1 MTRRICLCTQ
11 IYPPQIGGVGVATQR
26 LATTLA
32 QVGYE
37 GQLRKVKDIPL
48 LVRAYANLPEGLRRN
63 LMLAGYFVDST
74 EEEWTWTL
82 VRELGLESQV
92 QLTGEFPQPRVFDL
106 LRSMHVYVQCS
117 AFEGLP
123 NSLLEA
129 ASIGLPLVATSVGG
143 MGEVLTDGENA
154 LLVHHGDPR
163 ALAQA
168 VRRILEDDQLAA
180 HLSIGARHLTE
191 QVSPEREG
199 GEWLA
204 LYAKLLREAA

>member
-92 QLTGEFPQPRVFDL
+92 QLTGEFPQLRVFDL

-117 AFEGLP
+117 AFEGREQTSTSIP
-123 NSLLEA
+123 SVA
-129 ASIGLPLVATSVGG
+129 APAKMISIWVCWPPFCKAKSSV
-143 MGEVLTDGENA
+143 LFC
-154 LLVHHGDPR
+154 
-163 ALAQA
+163 LA
-168 VRRILEDDQLAA
+168 
-180 HLSIGARHLTE
+180 IG
-191 QVSPEREG
+191 VV
-199 GEWLA
+199 
-204 LYAKLLREAA
+204 